1 MKTLMPYV
9 VSLSLFLVPYT
20 ADAAPNI
27 SSQQAADLRSQVE
40 PPAVPTDAPAMQE
53 PAVTLQSFK
62 SALVVVNTNSEMDKR
77 AEDILAHELQP
88 LRISAVPEE
97 MAWELFKLVMSSE
110 DPVKY
115 QTYLHQSYDV
125 VIIANIIAKEEK
137 YMFRF
142 EVHNYR
148 DWSLPLLYD
157 LELQSEGPRE
167 ITYQGVF
174 RAFVNDLAVTRNQSL
189 SEVVIPD
196 EARPRK

>member
-137 YMFRF
+137 YM
-142 EVHNYR
+142 
-148 DWSLPLLYD
+148 WSLPLLYD